1 MAISLYRI
9 DDRLIHGQ
17 VVVGWGQPLD
27 IDFIVLVDDNVA
39 CCDWEQDLYRMGVPP
54 EMDLI
59 FADVPT
65 AIRDHGKYLA
75 DKRNGIVVT
84 PDIPTMQRLVYGVK
98 EIREVNVGGVHHRA
112 GRVQKNR
119 YVFLSPEEEVQLRA
133 MVESGVKVTAQDV
146 PAAREVPMSEIL
158 GPAHPEVK
166 SA

>member
-1 MAISLYRI
+1 MPISLYRI

-54 EMDLI
+54 EMELI
-59 FADVPT
+59 FADVAT
-65 AIRDHGKYLA
+65 AIRDHDKYA
-75 DKRNGIVVT
+75 SDKRKGLLVT
-84 PDIPTMQRLVYGVK
+84 PDIPTMQRLVYGVAN
-98 EIREVNVGGVHHRA
+98 IREVNVGGIHHRA
-112 GRVQKNR
+112 GRVQKLR
-119 YVFLSPEEEVQLRA
+119 YVFLAPEEEAQLRA

-146 PAAREVPMSEIL
+146 PAAREVPMSDIL
-158 GPAHPEVK
+158 AATPPEAR

>member
-1 MAISLYRI
+1 MPLVLYRI

-27 IDFIVLVDDNVA
+27 IDFVVLVDDNVA

-54 EMDLI
+54 EMELI
-59 FADVPT
+59 FADVT
-65 AIRDHGKYLA
+65 SAIRDHSKYA
-75 DKRNGIVVT
+75 SDRRKGILVA
-84 PDIPTMQRLVYGVK
+84 PDIPTMQRIVYGVPD
-98 EIREVNVGGVHHRA
+98 IREVNVGGIHHRA

-119 YVFLSPEEEVQLRA
+119 YVFLAPEEEVQLRA

-146 PAAREVPMSEIL
+146 PAAREVPMSEL
-158 GPAHPEVK
+158 LDPAPPEAK